1 MTPPKPLALMS
12 YYELQDEWIKAGKR
26 LRVALTE
33 ETRRDRARWLQAIEA
48 ELLKRRTR
56 A

>member
-1 MTPPKPLALMS
+1 MSDVKPLARMS

-33 ETRRDRARWLQAIEA
+33 ESRRDRARWLEAVEA